1 MVSVDIRDGGNN
13 SPAHYFSNIND
24 VVRIT
29 FSEPMNISKQS
40 SITVASIDQLFKI
53 KDFDSNQNFASKN
66 VEIKFDS
73 PTTLLLTIKEVPD
86 TFGMTYGV
94 YDGDILTI
102 ENIDAALTILED
114 TAGNALSGIK
124 NGTII
129 VGTF

>member
-1 MVSVDIRDGGNN
+1 MISIDIRDGGNN

-24 VVRIT
+24 TVRIT

-73 PTTLLLTIKEVPD
+73 PTSLLLTIKEVPD
-86 TFGMTYGV
+86 IFGQTYGV
-94 YDGDILTI
+94 LEGDILTI
-102 ENIDAALTILED
+102 ENIDAALNILED
-114 TAGNALSGIK
+114 IAGNSLSGIK
-124 NGTII
+124 NEALI